1 MKKSSFYD
9 MMKEVSRIVGRKR
22 PENPTLLKEMRHYRE
37 RDEMPDDFDTFW
49 DKHVAG
55 AEGS

>member
-1 MKKSSFYD
+1 
-9 MMKEVSRIVGRKR
+9 
-22 PENPTLLKEMRHYRE
+22 
-37 RDEMPDDFDTFW
+37 MPDDFDTFW